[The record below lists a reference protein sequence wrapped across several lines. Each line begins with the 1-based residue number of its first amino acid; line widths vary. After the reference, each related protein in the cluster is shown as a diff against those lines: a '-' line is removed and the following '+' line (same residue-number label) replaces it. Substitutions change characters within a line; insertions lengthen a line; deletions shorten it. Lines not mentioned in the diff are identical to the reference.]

1 MVFASNCPGVR
12 IVAGARGRRAV
23 GGLMGDTKM
32 LEIKGP
38 VADWLRMGVKEKPVN
53 EGVQKA
59 AAVSSWWW
67 CFETGNLGQGSLMG
81 EKSMGRVDG
90 EMLVEY
96 PGDLELTV

>member
-1 MVFASNCPGVR
+1 
-12 IVAGARGRRAV
+12 
-23 GGLMGDTKM
+23 MGDTKM

-81 EKSMGRVDG
+81 EKSVGRVDG

-96 PGDLELTV
+96 PGDLELTI